1 VLAELVLTTEEAVK
15 PELDRVLGHLK
26 ILAIDYARAEALTAE
41 IARTMESPNG
51 QARTRAPHPSGIVNA
66 GSLGDCDFPITS
78 NRRLKDLVAG
88 DNRRW

>member
-1 VLAELVLTTEEAVK
+1 
-15 PELDRVLGHLK
+15 
-26 ILAIDYARAEALTAE
+26 
-41 IARTMESPNG
+41 MESPNG